1 MGFLA
6 KYRHELAVQAAG
18 EQGLFARILRYFRA
32 FWFICLFGALLFLAY
47 GIWVAFTSDLRGG
60 AGMALI
66 AFPAG
71 GFLICALGA
80 APYGLAQLFL
90 SARPPPE
97 KERRD

>member
-6 KYRHELAVQAAG
+6 KYRYHLAVEAAG
-18 EQGLFARILRYFRA
+18 DRGLFARILRYFRA
-32 FWFICLFGALLFLAY
+32 FWFICLIGAMLFLAY
-47 GIWVAFTSDLRGG
+47 GVWVAFTSDLRGG

-71 GFLICALGA
+71 AFLICALGA

-90 SARPPPE
+90 SARPLPE
-97 KERRD
+97 KEHRD